1 MKRFEPMNHTPQTQA
16 CLPLAG
22 LETPALLL
30 DETRMRRNIARMRTQ
45 LQGLGVSFRPHVK
58 TNKSMDVT
66 RLLMDS
72 ATGPITVST
81 LKEADYFAARG
92 VRDIL
97 YAVCIAPNKFAHA
110 LQLMRS
116 GVRLSIILDSM
127 ETAGLLVAFAQANGA
142 CFEVLIEI
150 DSDGH
155 RSGLAPDAPELVP
168 IGGYLQQAGM
178 VVKGVMTHAG
188 SSYDSSTLDGVRAV
202 AEQERAAVVTAAQ
215 RLRAAG
221 VACPVV
227 SVGSTPTALFAQ
239 HLEGVTEVRA
249 GVFVFFDLVM
259 AGIQVCTLDELAL
272 SVLATVIGHQADKGW
287 TLIDAGWMAMSRDR
301 GTAKQA
307 VDQGYGLVCDLD
319 GRPMDD
325 LILVGANQEHGIVA
339 HRDGRL
345 ADLTHLPVG
354 TQLRVLPNHACSTA
368 AQFPHYHVVG
378 TDRQVHHTWSRFN
391 GW

>member
-1 MKRFEPMNHTPQTQA
+1 MNPLSLQNA
-16 CLPLAG
+16 RLPIEA

-30 DETRMRRNIARMRTQ
+30 DEARMDRNIARMRAQ
-45 LQGLGVSFRPHVK
+45 LQRLGVSFRPHVK
-58 TNKSMDVT
+58 TNKCIDVT
-66 RLLMDS
+66 RRLMS
-72 ATGPITVST
+72 SPAGPITVST
-81 LKEADYFAARG
+81 LKEAEYFAAHG
-92 VRDIL
+92 VRDML
-97 YAVCIAPNKFAHA
+97 YAVSIAPNKFAHA
-110 LQLMRS
+110 LKLQRAGVQLS
-116 GVRLSIILDSM
+116 LILDNM
-127 ETAGLLVAFAQANGA
+127 ETAELLAAFAKANA
-142 CFEVLIEI
+142 ASFDVMLEI

-155 RSGLAPDAPELVP
+155 RSGLAPDAAELVP
-168 IGGYLQQAGM
+168 IATCLHDAGV

-188 SSYDSSTLDGVRAV
+188 SSYDCPTLDGVRAM
-202 AEQERAAVVTAAQ
+202 AEQERLAVVIAAQ
-215 RLRAAG
+215 RLRDAG
-221 VACPVV
+221 LPCPVV
-227 SVGSTPTALFAQ
+227 SVGSTPTALFAE

-259 AGIQVCTLDELAL
+259 AGIHVCTVDELAL
-272 SVLATVIGHQADKGW
+272 SVLATVIGHQAEKGW

-319 GRPMDD
+319 GRPLGD

-354 TQLRVLPNHACSTA
+354 TQLRVMPNHACATA
-368 AQFPHYHVVG
+368 AQFSHYHVIDG
-378 TDRQVHHTWSRFN
+378 DRQVQQTWPRFH